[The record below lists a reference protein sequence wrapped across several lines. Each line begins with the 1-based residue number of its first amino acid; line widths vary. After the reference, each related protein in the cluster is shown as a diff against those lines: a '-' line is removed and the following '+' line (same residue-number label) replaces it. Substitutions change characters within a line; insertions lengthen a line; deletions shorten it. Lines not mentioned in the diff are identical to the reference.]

1 MDVFLARQPIF
12 DKGNRIFGYEIL
24 YRDGTANAFSADAD
38 QDFASGNA
46 LTRCF
51 LNFGMDS
58 LTNGTRAFVNFTSEF
73 LKNDIATIFPKEQ
86 LVVEILETV
95 QVDDSIIAACTAL
108 KDAGYTL
115 AIDDFTVQ
123 PGYDRLIP
131 LADIIKVDFKQS
143 PPDEQRDIVRRY
155 RREGLHFLAEKVE
168 TDEEHRRALD
178 VGYDYFQGYFYARP
192 EMNHTKKI
200 LPFAHTRQMLMQC
213 INEPEP
219 NYDEITHLIESDLA
233 FSYEILRLVNSAYFA
248 QRMPVTSVRRAV
260 VMLGIQ
266 ELRKWMYIIF
276 LTDVEKG
283 KPSEIV
289 LTSMVRGR
297 FMENLTGSAGRADM
311 RHTAMTI
318 GMFSLLDVLLE
329 CSMDNAIAGMNFSDP
344 VRDVLCGKA
353 TEGFLAQCYQAVLS
367 YEQGLWG
374 KAVEIAGKFGVSAD
388 VLQSSYMDA
397 LRWVKQVYQGN
408 LA

>member
-12 DKGNRIFGYEIL
+12 DRNNRIFGYEIL
-24 YRDGTANAFSADAD
+24 YRDGTKNAFSPEAD

-51 LNFGMDS
+51 LNFGLSS

-95 QVDDSIIAACTAL
+95 KVDDGIIAACTAL
-108 KDAGYTL
+108 KNAGYTL

-143 PPDEQRDIVRRY
+143 PPDEQRAIVRRY
-155 RREGLHFLAEKVE
+155 ARNGLRFLAEKVE
-168 TDEEHRRALD
+168 TIEEHRRALA

-192 EMNHTKKI
+192 EMNRTKKI

-213 INEPEP
+213 LNEPTP
-219 NYDEITHLIESDLA
+219 DFDEITRLIESDLA

-248 QRMPVTSVRRAV
+248 QRIPVTSVRRAV
-260 VMLGIQ
+260 VMLGLE

-297 FMENLTGSAGRADM
+297 FMENLAGSAGRPGF
-311 RHTAMTI
+311 RHTAMTV

-329 CSMDNAIAGMNFSDP
+329 CSMEEAIESMNFSDE
-344 VRDVLCGKA
+344 VRHVLCGNT
-353 TEGFLAQCYQAVLS
+353 TEGFLAQCYQTVLS
-367 YEQGLWG
+367 YEQGLWA
-374 KAVEIAGKFGVSAD
+374 KAVEMAECMGISAD
-388 VLQSSYMDA
+388 MLQSAYMDA
-397 LRWVKQVYQGN
+397 LQWVKQVYQGN